1 MNIHVANL
9 PREFEDEQIKKLF
22 SEYGTVE
29 SVHADRDKV
38 TGKPT
43 GFAFVTMGND
53 DEGTAAITALHGKKI
68 GEYKLSLV
76 EVVPEEEGSTQR
88 PGTGK
93 WKRREEGAAQSRGKK
108 GGSGF
113 KTAGPY
119 HGSTVR
125 RGGQRGQ

>member
-9 PREFEDEQIKKLF
+9 PREYQQEQITKLF
-22 SEYGTVE
+22 AEHGAVE
-29 SVHADRDKV
+29 SVHADIDKV

-43 GFAFVTMGND
+43 GFAFVTMAND
-53 DEGTAAITALHGKKI
+53 EEGKAAIKALHGKKL

-76 EVVPEEEGSTQR
+76 EVVPEEDGSSQK

-93 WKRREEGAAQSRGKK
+93 WKRREEGHGGGKK

-113 KTAGPY
+113 KSAGPY